1 MLKDCR
7 HITSSIYPYTH
18 AGRYM
23 YMHVL
28 ILLYRS
34 SYRYIARIPMCR
46 DTNEQ
51 TVLVPADGIV
61 NSYMYRFMYMYMYY

>member
-1 MLKDCR
+1 
-7 HITSSIYPYTH
+7 
-18 AGRYM
+18 M

-61 NSYMYRFMYMYMYY
+61 NSYMYRFMYMYMY